1 MRSSAFLFKLRV
13 VFGISIVLVVIV
25 AIASFFTINRL
36 IEAAHARL
44 QTEELLVLL
53 EQVGDSIKALDSS
66 AQRYVLSGT
75 TKDLQVYQQT
85 RVAARGAIARLRTTH
100 LLPEQGS
107 MDELARQRRML
118 ADQMVAARESAG
130 QQGGLAIFNSDLS
143 QQLKRRTDDLLEAAR
158 VRETQELKDEQATDA
173 RNAQWSQW
181 LIIAV
186 ALLLVGV
193 LASMVLMFKLYEAR
207 RASVEAQLR
216 NSDERFRALTRLS
229 TDWFWEQDENFRYV
243 RISGD
248 KAGAAASIG
257 ASIIGKTRW
266 ELDQAGND
274 DSVWAAHKAQL
285 ERHEVFRGFQMALLT
300 PNGQIVY
307 ASISGAP
314 IFDASGRFTGY
325 RGTGR
330 DNTAMR
336 LASEALRASEFQL
349 RQIIDA
355 VPALIAY
362 IDVEQ
367 RFRLHNR
374 ACEETIGLSFGQI
387 DGHTLVE
394 VFGQQTYDRV
404 REKIEEVLSGYPVR
418 HEGNY
423 VTPQGHRRTYAMQY
437 FPRYGEGSDE
447 GRVLGFF
454 FLGTDI
460 TELKRID
467 QLKTEFVSTV
477 SHELRTP
484 LTSIRGSLGLI
495 SSGVAG
501 ELPEAVK
508 NLVSIANSNCERLIR
523 LINDILDSEKI
534 ESGKMRLDLHVT
546 DIRQLLTQ
554 ALVANKGFSDQHKV
568 AVQMHA
574 PNAPLRV
581 RVDSDRMIQ
590 VLTNLL
596 SNAVKFSPPDQAVE
610 LKVSRVAQSV
620 RVEVSDHGPGIAQE
634 FRSRIFQKFSQ
645 ADTSDSRQKGGTGL
659 GLNISKA
666 LIEQMGGSV
675 GFTSEVGVG
684 TTFFFEVPEWHDR
697 KPPQRS
703 SRAKGSPIKAPI
715 LICENDPVVAKLIAM
730 TLTKA
735 EFPVDIAHS
744 AEQALACLARRNYGA
759 MTLDLRLPG
768 QNNIAFISAVRG
780 AERTRYLPVIVI
792 SDLADERRREFNRK
806 HLKVSDWLQK
816 PIDEDLLIRA
826 VRRAVAGSQA
836 GKPRILHVEDDLDVQ
851 RVTAAVAQ
859 DFASVE
865 FAATVDEARTLLRE
879 QRFDLVMLDPG
890 LNNESG
896 WDLVQDIDA
905 LDQRPPVIVFSA
917 SDVDPEESKHAQA
930 VLLKADTSNGELLS
944 TIQRLLRIPG
954 DPGPTQP
961 QPLI

>member
-1 MRSSAFLFKLRV
+1 MRSSAFLFKIRAI
-13 VFGISIVLVVIV
+13 FGISIVLVAIV
-25 AIASFFTINRL
+25 TMASFFSINRL
-36 IEAAHARL
+36 IEAAQARQ

-53 EQVGDSIKALDSS
+53 EHVDDSIKAVDSS
-66 AQRYVLSGT
+66 AQRYLLGGT
-75 TKDLQVYQQT
+75 TKDLQAFQQT
-85 RVAARGAIARLRTTH
+85 RVAARGAVARLRTTH

-107 MDELARQRRML
+107 LDELARQRRML
-118 ADQMVAARESAG
+118 ADQMVAARQSAG
-130 QQGGLAIFNSDLS
+130 QQGGLAIFNSDLN
-143 QQLKRRTDDLLEAAR
+143 QQLMRRTDDLMEAVR
-158 VRETQELKDEQATDA
+158 VREARELKDEQAADA
-173 RNAQWSQW
+173 RNAQWSQR

-193 LASMVLMFKLYEAR
+193 LASMVLMFRLYEAR
-207 RASVEAQLR
+207 RAIVEAQLR
-216 NSDERFRALTRLS
+216 DSRERFRALTALS
-229 TDWFWEQDENFRYV
+229 TDWFWEQDENFRFV
-243 RISGD
+243 TFSGERAVSA
-248 KAGAAASIG
+248 AGVG
-257 ASIIGKTRW
+257 DGLIGKTRW
-266 ELDQAGND
+266 ELNQKPVE

-285 ERHEVFRGFQMALLT
+285 ERHEVFRDFEVNRIV
-300 PNGQIVY
+300 PDGQIVY
-307 ASISGAP
+307 ATISGAP

-330 DNTAMR
+330 NNTAMR
-336 LASEALRASEFQL
+336 LASDALRASELQL

-404 REKIEEVLSGYPVR
+404 REKIEEVLSGYPVQ

-423 VTPQGHRRTYAMQY
+423 VTPQGDRRTYAMHY

-447 GRVLGFF
+447 GRVLGFI

-467 QLKTEFVSTV
+467 QLKTDFVSTV

-501 ELPEAVK
+501 ELPEAAK
-508 NLVSIANSNCERLIR
+508 NLVNIANSNCERLIR

-534 ESGKMRLDLHVT
+534 ESGKMRLDLQVT
-546 DIRQLLTQ
+546 DIKQLLTQ

-568 AVQMHA
+568 AVRMHA

-596 SNAVKFSPPDQAVE
+596 SNAVKFSPPEHAVE
-610 LKVSRVAQSV
+610 LKVSRVAPSV
-620 RVEVSDHGPGIAQE
+620 RVEVSDRGPGVPPE

-645 ADTSDSRQKGGTGL
+645 ADASNSRQKGGTGL

-666 LIEQMGGSV
+666 LIEQMGGSI
-675 GFTSEVGVG
+675 GFSSEAGVG
-684 TTFFFEVPEWHDR
+684 TTFFFELPEWRDPE
-697 KPPQRS
+697 PPPPS
-703 SRAKGSPIKAPI
+703 SRSKGSPIKRPI

-730 TLTKA
+730 TLTRA
-735 EFPVDIAHS
+735 GFPVDIAHS

-759 MTLDLRLPG
+759 MTLDMKLSG
-768 QNNIAFISAVRG
+768 QNSVAFISALRG
-780 AERTRYLPVIVI
+780 AERTRHLPVIVI
-792 SDLADERRREFNRK
+792 SDLAEERRLQFNRK
-806 HLKVSDWLQK
+806 QLGVSDWLQK
-816 PIDEDLLIRA
+816 PIDDDLLIRA
-826 VRRAVAGSQA
+826 VRRAVAGSQT
-836 GKPRILHVEDDLDVQ
+836 GKPRILHVEDDLDLQ

-859 DFASVE
+859 DFASVV
-865 FAATVDEARTLLRE
+865 FAATLDEARTLLRE
-879 QRFDLVMLDPG
+879 QRFDLVVLDPG

-896 WDLVQDIDA
+896 WDLMQDIDA
-905 LDQRPPVIVFSA
+905 LDRRPPVIVFSA
-917 SDVDPEESKHAQA
+917 RDVDPEESKHAQA
-930 VLLKADTSNGELLS
+930 VLLKADTTNGELLS

-954 DPGPTQP
+954 DPGPTRP